1 MASRKDSALV
11 RAWAETLV
19 LVLTHYGGTLLLDG
33 WNRRELRDRG
43 IGGRELSLALDV
55 LLEEGR
61 VEVTP
66 TTSGVRLRLVN
77 NGGEAHGDRDRGH

>member
-1 MASRKDSALV
+1 VARNDSALV

-19 LVLTHYGGTLLLDG
+19 LVLVHHGGTLLLNG
-33 WNRRELRDRG
+33 WNRRELRDCG
-43 IGGRELSLALDV
+43 LGGRELSLALDV

-61 VEVTP
+61 VEATP

-77 NGGEAHGDRDRGH
+77 NGGGAHGDLHRGH